1 MSCLRLN
8 PDSFTGCIV
17 NLFVYSR
24 RTLFPKHLLLR
35 YPGCLRPI
43 ALIVAAAIAASG
55 CAKNY
60 SPDLCESL
68 DPEYYTETHDPFE
81 NMNRGIYSFNEKVD
95 AALIEPFARSYRDN
109 TPDPVQL
116 AVSNFFN
123 NLKEPRNTVAS
134 ILIADAPGAASSG
147 FRFIVNSTF
156 GIAGLIDIAGHGGLD
171 YESTDFGQVAG
182 YWGVGDG
189 PYIVIPFVGPSNAR
203 DIMGSAVHNRTTY
216 VVKRIEKDEH
226 QLLVQNFA
234 WVDARAKL
242 LPFTDLLEDQPDP
255 YIFVRE
261 SYRQSR
267 LNAICN

>member
-1 MSCLRLN
+1 MNSRLIAVL
-8 PDSFTGCIV
+8 GVLMIV
-17 NLFVYSR
+17 
-24 RTLFPKHLLLR
+24 
-35 YPGCLRPI
+35 
-43 ALIVAAAIAASG
+43 ASG

-68 DPEYYTETHDPFE
+68 DPEYYVETYDPFE
-81 NMNRGIYSFNEKVD
+81 NMNRGIYNFNEQVD
-95 AALIEPFARSYRDN
+95 DALIEPFARSYREN
-109 TPDPVQL
+109 TPDPVQI
-116 AVSNFFN
+116 AISNFFN

-134 ILIADAPGAASSG
+134 VMIADAQGAASSG
-147 FRFIVNSTF
+147 FRFVVNSTI
-156 GIAGLIDIAGHGGLD
+156 GIAGLIDIAGYGGVS

-182 YWGVGDG
+182 HWGVGEG

-203 DIMGSAVHNRTTY
+203 DLTGSAIHNRTTY
-216 VVKRIEKDEH
+216 VVKRIKKDEH
-226 QLLVQNFA
+226 QLAVQNLS
-234 WVDARAKL
+234 WMDARAKL